1 MCFTTIPLIKRLR
14 PTEMPLTAVLM
25 VLILPKRENVGF
37 KTRAGRA
44 SLANTRTSPI
54 QRPHFAILAIQ
65 VNSKTNKVKNHVKS
79 AKLVITPG
87 SKAAKT
93 ATNAQA
99 GIILRRV
106 RVNTAN
112 TALKDGPVDPTQHV
126 FKTF

>member
-14 PTEMPLTAVLM
+14 PTEMPLT
-25 VLILPKRENVGF
+25 VLILPK
-37 KTRAGRA
+37 RAGRA